1 MIKLNENAKKQE
13 NVTDNQERKVSVEIN
28 PKIIQ
33 SVELTDNDLKIL

>member
-13 NVTDNQERKVSVEIN
+13 NVTDNQERKVSIEIN

-33 SVELTDNDLKIL
+33 SVELRDRM

>member
-1 MIKLNENAKKQE
+1 MIKLNETVKKQE

-33 SVELTDNDLKIL
+33 SVELTDKDLKIL